1 MSNSKGVALIT
12 GASSGIGAA
21 YADRLA
27 GRGFDLILVAR
38 RQDRLDSLAERLR
51 KTHGRNIEVFPAD
64 LGNAGD
70 LARVEG
76 LIRTRQDIEILVNN
90 AGLGALGPSASVDA
104 KAVDTLV
111 KVNVLAL
118 THLSL
123 AAVPAFAQRN
133 RGTIINL
140 GSIIAII
147 PSPGG
152 ASYSASKAYVLN
164 FSRSMQLEFAKTNVK
179 VQVVMPG
186 PVRSEFF
193 GEQKPPFPD
202 QLFMSAET
210 LVDSALSALDQGE
223 LVCFPTLHD
232 EAAWEA
238 FDGAR
243 GALAKAITQDGK
255 PAARY
260 KITSAA

>member
-1 MSNSKGVALIT
+1 MTSSKGVALIT

-38 RQDRLDSLAERLR
+38 RKDRLDALAERLR
-51 KTHGRNIEVFPAD
+51 KTHGRTIEVFPAD
-64 LGNAGD
+64 LGKPDD
-70 LARVEG
+70 LSRVEALVRG
-76 LIRTRQDIEILVNN
+76 REDIEVLVNN
-90 AGLGALGPSASVDA
+90 AGLGALGPSASVDTR
-104 KAVDTLV
+104 AVDTLV

-123 AAVPAFAQRN
+123 AAVPGFAKRD
-133 RGTIINL
+133 RGTIINV
-140 GSIIAII
+140 GSVIAVM
-147 PSPGG
+147 PVPGG

-164 FSRSMQLEFAKTNVK
+164 FSRSLQMEFADSNVK
-179 VQVVMPG
+179 IQVIMPG

-193 GEQKPPFPD
+193 GDQAPPFPD

-210 LVDSALSALDQGE
+210 LVDSALSGLDQGE

-232 EAAWEA
+232 PVAWSS
-238 FDGAR
+238 FDSAR
-243 GALAKAITQDGK
+243 GVLAKAITQTGK
-255 PAARY
+255 PAERY
-260 KITSAA
+260 KVTAAA